1 MAEQKRHMNV
11 PQERFLES
19 PLPKTP
25 CSQLESSQKVYV
37 MANVRTHKGITPQ
50 FGERTWLDDSAVVIG
65 DVQMGE
71 DCSVWPM
78 TVIRGDMHKIRIGD
92 RCSIQDGS
100 VLHITHASDYNPGGW
115 PLILGDDVTVGH
127 KALLHGC
134 TIGNRVLV
142 GMGCTVMDG
151 AVVEDEVIIGASTL
165 VPPGKRLESGY
176 LYVGS
181 PCKQARALSDK
192 EKTFFKYTAANYVK
206 LKDEYLNPA
215 E

>member
-1 MAEQKRHMNV
+1 
-11 PQERFLES
+11 
-19 PLPKTP
+19 
-25 CSQLESSQKVYV
+25 

-50 FGERTWLDDSAVVIG
+50 FGERTCVDDSAVVIG

-134 TIGNRVLV
+134 TIGSRVLV

-151 AVVEDEVIIGASTL
+151 AVVEDEVIIGAGTL

-206 LKDEYLNPA
+206 LKDEYLNPS